1 MMEILPSVLPILFI
15 FLDMIV
21 MIACLRKITNQT
33 YFRYY
38 NKIIWMFIVVFGSIL
53 GQLMYFILEDNRDY
67 K

>member
-1 MMEILPSVLPILFI
+1 MKEILPSVLPILFI

-38 NKIIWMFIVVFGSIL
+38 NKIIWMFIVVFGIM